1 MTEAINNIQS
11 RRIVEGYPVI
21 QASEYSARQKVQQEF
36 MAIFY
41 KELLKQS
48 FKTPTFGLEENNSS
62 FMSTFGSDMLIDK
75 LALEL
80 ARSQAFSA
88 ANVFPSA
95 LERSTK

>member
-1 MTEAINNIQS
+1 MVDGIENIQS
-11 RRIVEGYPVI
+11 RRIVDGYQVMP
-21 QASEYSARQKVQQEF
+21 ASDFNRRQQVQQEF

-48 FKTPTFGLEENNSS
+48 FKTPTFGLEESNSS
-62 FMSTFGSDMLIDK
+62 FMSTFGSDMLVDK
-75 LALEL
+75 LAMEL
-80 ARSQAFSA
+80 AQSQNFKA